1 MAVVVLAILAVFG
14 LLLAAL
20 YFAVSV
26 TALAAVSKGRAQAL
40 TSQESPE
47 AVALNRLIGQ
57 RERVTGAALLGNI
70 LVSVLA
76 VAIATWLTLR
86 LVDNGAILVASVA
99 MTVAILIFSQLLPRR
114 LAVLRAERIA
124 LAIARPMC
132 IVTAILAPVVS
143 ALQLLTARILHL
155 FGMRPLPEATDLSVD
170 HELRDAID
178 FHHQEGTVER
188 EQRQMLGGILDLR
201 QLRVADV
208 MVHRKNMVVIDAHAA
223 IAESVELVLSSGH
236 TRYPIWKDDPE
247 NIVGVLH
254 TKDLLRLLAQRRGSL
269 EGLDIMALAT
279 EPWFVPDTTT
289 LDEQV
294 HAFQK
299 RRAHFALVVDEY
311 GTLQGLITLEDILEE
326 VFGDI
331 AEAYDTETP
340 EGIRRQPDGS
350 LVVDGVT
357 PIRELNREF
366 EWLLPDE
373 EATTIAGLVI
383 CEARIIP
390 EVGQIFSFHDF
401 KFEVL
406 RRQRNQVT
414 ALRITPPR
422 RGARGE
428 PRGAAHA
435 P

>member
-1 MAVVVLAILAVFG
+1 MVSAVLAILAVIA

-40 TSQESPE
+40 TTTESPNAE
-47 AVALNRLIGQ
+47 ALNRLIAQ
-57 RERVTGAALLGNI
+57 REQATGAALLGNI

-86 LVDNGAILVASVA
+86 LVDSGAILITTAIL
-99 MTVAILIFSQLLPRR
+99 TFAILIFSQVLPRR
-114 LAVLRAERIA
+114 LAALRADSIA

-132 IVTAILAPVVS
+132 AATAILAPLVTAVQ
-143 ALQLLTARILHL
+143 ALVTHALHL
-155 FGMRPLPEATDLSVD
+155 FGLRPRAESAELSLD

-201 QLRVADV
+201 ELRVADV
-208 MVHRKNMVVIDAHAA
+208 MVHRKNMVVIDAGAG
-223 IAESVELVLSSGH
+223 IADSVDLVLSSGH

-254 TKDLLRLLAQRRGSL
+254 IKDLLRMLAQRRGSL
-269 EGLDIMALAT
+269 EGLDIMALAAD
-279 EPWFVPDTTT
+279 PWFVPDTTT

-331 AEAYDTETP
+331 AEAHDTDTP

-350 LVVDGVT
+350 LLVDGWT

-366 EWLLPDE
+366 EWQLPDA

-383 CEARIIP
+383 REARIIP
-390 EVGQIFSFHDF
+390 EVGQLFSFHDF

-422 RGARGE
+422 RAAQGAMR
-428 PRGAAHA
+428 A